1 MERRVQ
7 RHLGGASVKFM
18 GGIGSGMTIATVAV
32 VAVGFM
38 VWLPR
43 PAIPLID
50 GDVWWHLRAGEEV
63 LSSGRISTTDTW
75 SIVGSGMAWTSQD
88 WLSNVLMAV
97 IHGTGEYGPTLL
109 SLMFALLVALSLVV
123 LWFGIGMRSP
133 QSGWLSR
140 LVWLTV
146 GLTLAGPVV
155 GVRVQVVDLPLAVA
169 ALVVCWHYVAK
180 RRPVVL
186 VWLPVI
192 AVAWANLHAGWLL
205 LFLLAGAV
213 IVGEVLDR
221 VIRRDAVPR
230 PLRWTQVGWLTA
242 AAVAA
247 LAAIGVNPNG
257 IRLYLYPIETASIAA
272 HRDFLAEWSPPDLG
286 TLPGQLFAG
295 FVVLGVL
302 PALLLGWRRMR
313 MADILVLVGL
323 TVMAGT
329 AARFL
334 LVAGPIGA
342 AIVAFALGPTLAQ
355 MPVGR
360 AAGPIL
366 SRMAQ
371 APRTRLMAFA
381 NFTLAL
387 MLAWVG
393 IAVTAARIVPSAQRA
408 AIAEHM
414 PTEAVDWMLVNDPG
428 GRPFNTYAWG
438 GYLGYVR
445 PGVPVYIDGRS
456 DIYRDGP
463 IREYADAI
471 SLRSDPGELLE
482 RHGIDHVLFNTDH
495 PFADWLDD
503 QRAWERAYIDP
514 MASVWVKVRDAG
526 D

>member
-7 RHLGGASVKFM
+7 RHPGGASVRFM
-18 GGIGSGMTIATVAV
+18 GGIGSGMTMATVAV
-32 VAVGFM
+32 VAIGFM

-63 LSSGRISTTDTW
+63 LSSGRIPTADTW

-97 IHGTGEYGPTLL
+97 IHGAGVYGPTLL
-109 SLMFALLVALSLVV
+109 SVVFALFIVLSLVV
-123 LWFGIGMRSP
+123 LWFGVGMRSP

-140 LVWLTV
+140 LVWLTI
-146 GLTLAGPVV
+146 GLTVAGPVV

-169 ALVVCWHYVAK
+169 ALVVCWHYVAS
-180 RRPVVL
+180 RRRLVL
-186 VWLPVI
+186 IWLPVI
-192 AVAWANLHAGWLL
+192 AIAWANLHAGWLL
-205 LFLLAGAV
+205 LFLLTGAV

-221 VIRRDAVPR
+221 VVRRGTVPA
-230 PLRWTQVGWLTA
+230 PLRWTEVGWLTA

-286 TLPGQLFAG
+286 MLPGQLFAA

-302 PALLLGWRRMR
+302 PALVFGWRRMR
-313 MADILVLVGL
+313 MADILVLIGL
-323 TVMAGT
+323 SVMAGT

-342 AIVAFALGPTLAQ
+342 AIVAFALGPILAQ

-371 APRTRLMAFA
+371 APRTRLAA
-381 NFTLAL
+381 TLNVTLAFV
-387 MLAWVG
+387 LASIG
-393 IAVTAARIVPSAQRA
+393 IAVTAVRIAPPAQRA
-408 AIAEHM
+408 AIDEHM
-414 PTEAVDWMLVNDPG
+414 PTGAVDWMLVNDPG
-428 GRPFNTYAWG
+428 ERPFNTYAWG
-438 GYLGYVR
+438 GYLGYAR
-445 PGVPVYIDGRS
+445 PEVPVYIDGRS
-456 DIYRDGP
+456 DIYGDAP

-482 RHGIDHVLFNTDH
+482 RHDIDHVLFNAIH
-495 PFADWLDD
+495 PFAEWLDA
-503 QRAWERAYIDP
+503 QPAWERAYTDR